1 MDRQV
6 GQTSRL
12 KFTRWTNAT
21 PTPSSSV
28 RGSSLNYEKSGAIKG
43 CGQTLSVL
51 VFGVFFKRIQRI
63 Y

>member
-21 PTPSSSV
+21 PQPPV

>member
-21 PTPSSSV
+21 PNPQCEEA
-28 RGSSLNYEKSGAIKG
+28 L
-43 CGQTLSVL
+43 
-51 VFGVFFKRIQRI
+51 
-63 Y
+63 